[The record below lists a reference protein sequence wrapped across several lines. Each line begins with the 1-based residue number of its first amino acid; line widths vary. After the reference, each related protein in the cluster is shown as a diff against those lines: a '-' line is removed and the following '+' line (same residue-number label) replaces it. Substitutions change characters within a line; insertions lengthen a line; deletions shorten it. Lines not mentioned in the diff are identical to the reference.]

1 LSWDADW
8 KRYRFSCFYASGDN
22 AVKTGKATGFDSITD
37 NPNLAGGQFMFWDQQ
52 KTFVDG
58 LPLSNLLKINFS
70 LFPSLRNK
78 FTERANFVNPGL
90 MLVNGGVDLRLSPKL
105 RVVTNVSHIRLADT
119 SVVRALLA
127 DAGSPGF
134 EDSSIGWD
142 VGAGAKLR
150 PFVNE
155 NLFVVLGFSLLK
167 PGDGLASALGSTQPL
182 HSFVGAIQLAY

>member
-1 LSWDADW
+1 
-8 KRYRFSCFYASGDN
+8 
-22 AVKTGKATGFDSITD
+22 
-37 NPNLAGGQFMFWDQQ
+37 
-52 KTFVDG
+52 
-58 LPLSNLLKINFS
+58 
-70 LFPSLRNK
+70 
-78 FTERANFVNPGL
+78 

-142 VGAGAKLR
+142 IGAGAKLR

-155 NLFVVLGFSLLK
+155 NLFVVLGFALLK